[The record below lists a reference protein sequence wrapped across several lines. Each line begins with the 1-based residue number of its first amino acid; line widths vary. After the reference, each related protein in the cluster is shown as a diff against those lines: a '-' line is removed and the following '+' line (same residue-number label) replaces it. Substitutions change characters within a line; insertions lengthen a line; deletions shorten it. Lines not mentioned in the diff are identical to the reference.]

1 MKREVVITG
10 TIREYTWGT
19 AIQKRKRSNITLPN
33 RVLSREDA
41 ERVFASR
48 SFDQFRG
55 GVRNEKAF

>member
-1 MKREVVITG
+1 MVKEIQITG

-19 AIQKRKRSNITLPN
+19 AIQKKKRSNITLPN

-55 GVRNEKAF
+55 EVQSEKAF